1 MKGIPLLK
9 YETVECSNEHI
20 GTLFDLLSQRTHS
33 VSHNAMPSLSDHKSF
48 VKKHPYRAWYLIKNE
63 KCYIGTVYITYENHI
78 AISLPSYSYD
88 KFSEILDW
96 IVHAHKPLNGLKS
109 VRPSHYQINVPIG
122 DIDLDK
128 VLSELGHTKIQVT
141 YLLKDD

>member
-63 KCYIGTVYITYENHI
+63 KCYIGTVYITY
-78 AISLPSYSYD
+78 